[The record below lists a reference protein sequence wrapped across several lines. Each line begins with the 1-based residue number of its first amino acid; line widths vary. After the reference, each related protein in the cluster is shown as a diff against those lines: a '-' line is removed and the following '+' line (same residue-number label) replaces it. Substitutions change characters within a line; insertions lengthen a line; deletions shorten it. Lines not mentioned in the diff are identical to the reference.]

1 MEIGPLEGNSCRT
14 QAHVALP
21 PNALIPSKSATS
33 TEPSRPAPEI
43 PTGAPDDER
52 RAGRSVPWVAST
64 YFAEGLPYSIV
75 HQVSMELFTSMGA
88 SAQVVGLTALY
99 GLPWNL
105 KFLWGPLMDRYGTL
119 RRWAI
124 ALEMA
129 LGIAIA
135 LIAWPAQQHDLS
147 AAARVLLVVAVLA
160 AAQDVAVDGFY
171 MRALGKTDQAELS
184 GLRAGAFRLAMLA
197 GKGGLVMIAGR
208 LSWRACFYTGGGVML
223 ALAIIHAFALPRE
236 LPASAAPPGEVPL
249 TPSATRVVDRATTSP
264 ARFYLEAFRTFIAQ
278 PGAWVSL
285 AFILVYRAGD
295 SMMFAMSSKLL
306 EHLGI
311 NLAQRGALN
320 GIAGVAGIGGS
331 MIGGVV
337 IARLG
342 LRRTLAP
349 IALGQGLAILLY
361 AAIAAR
367 APSVLWINAAV
378 IAERVVEGV
387 GSAALVVFLMRR
399 CAGEFRASHF
409 AIASAAMSLGATG
422 LGSVSGFVLAQ
433 VGYPAFFVIAYV
445 AAIPGIFLARIV
457 PKD

>member
-1 MEIGPLEGNSCRT
+1 
-14 QAHVALP
+14 
-21 PNALIPSKSATS
+21 LIPSKSAHSPGSSGSDSTS
-33 TEPSRPAPEI
+33 D
-43 PTGAPDDER
+43 GAPDDER
-52 RAGRSVPWVAST
+52 RPGRAVPWVAST

-105 KFLWGPLMDRYGTL
+105 KFLWGPVMDRYGTL

-124 ALEMA
+124 VLEAL
-129 LGIAIA
+129 LGLAIA
-135 LIAWPAQQHDLS
+135 LIAWPAHQLDL
-147 AAARVLLVVAVLA
+147 AGAARLFLVVAVLA

-171 MRALGKTDQAELS
+171 MRALGKTDQAQLS

-197 GKGGLVMIAGR
+197 GKGGLVMLAGR
-208 LSWRACFYTGGGVML
+208 VSWRACFYGGGGAML
-223 ALAIIHAFALPRE
+223 LLAVIHAFALPRE
-236 LPASAAPPGEVPL
+236 RPREGPAIDA
-249 TPSATRVVDRATTSP
+249 TSP
-264 ARFYLEAFRTFIAQ
+264 AGFYVDAFRTFLAQ
-278 PGAWVSL
+278 PGARVSL

-306 EHLGI
+306 DHLGVT
-311 NLAQRGALN
+311 LAQRGALN
-320 GIAGVAGIGGS
+320 GVAGAAGIAGS
-331 MIGGVV
+331 MVGGVV

-349 IALGQGLAILLY
+349 ITVLQALAILLY

-367 APSVLWINAAV
+367 APAPFWIDAAV

-399 CAGEFRASHF
+399 CAGQYRASHF

-422 LGSVSGFVLAQ
+422 LGSASGFLLSRL
-433 VGYPAFFVIAYV
+433 GYPEFFAVAYL
-445 AAIPGIFLARIV
+445 AAIPGVFLARIV
-457 PKD
+457 PTD

>member
-1 MEIGPLEGNSCRT
+1 MEIGPLGGKSCRD
-14 QAHVALP
+14 QAHVAP
-21 PNALIPSKSATS
+21 QPNALIPSKTAPPS
-33 TEPSRPAPEI
+33 EPAAREPQIPAAEVP
-43 PTGAPDDER
+43 GDER
-52 RAGRSVPWVAST
+52 RSGRSVPWVAST

-105 KFLWGPLMDRYGTL
+105 KFLWGPVMDRYGTL

-124 ALEMA
+124 GLEVALA
-129 LGIAIA
+129 IAIA
-135 LIAWPAQQHDLS
+135 LIAWPAQQLDLS
-147 AAARVLLVVAVLA
+147 AAARVFLVVAVLA

-171 MRALGKTDQAELS
+171 MHALGKTDQAELS

-197 GKGGLVMIAGR
+197 GKGGLVMIAGHV
-208 LSWRACFYTGGGVML
+208 SWRACFYTGGGVML
-223 ALAIIHAFALPRE
+223 LLAIVHALALPRARPRE
-236 LPASAAPPGEVPL
+236 DAALSLPGAGVI
-249 TPSATRVVDRATTSP
+249 DRASSSP
-264 ARFYLEAFRTFIAQ
+264 ARFYLEAFRTFVAQ

-295 SMMFAMSSKLL
+295 AMMFSMSSKLL
-306 EHLGI
+306 EHLGV
-311 NLAQRGALN
+311 NLAQRGLLN
-320 GIAGVAGIGGS
+320 GIAGAAGIAGS
-331 MIGGVV
+331 MMGGVV

-361 AAIAAR
+361 VAIAAR
-367 APSVLWINAAV
+367 APTPLWIDAAV

-399 CAGEFRASHF
+399 CAGDFRASHF
-409 AIASAAMSLGATG
+409 AIASAAMSLGATA
-422 LGSVSGFVLAQ
+422 LGSVSGFVLAR

-457 PKD
+457 PTD

>member
-1 MEIGPLEGNSCRT
+1 
-14 QAHVALP
+14 
-21 PNALIPSKSATS
+21 
-33 TEPSRPAPEI
+33 
-43 PTGAPDDER
+43 
-52 RAGRSVPWVAST
+52 
-64 YFAEGLPYSIV
+64 
-75 HQVSMELFTSMGA
+75 MELFTSMGA

-124 ALEMA
+124 ALEAM

-135 LIAWPAQQHDLS
+135 LIAWPAQRLDLS
-147 AAARVLLVVAVLA
+147 AAARVLLVVAILA

-223 ALAIIHAFALPRE
+223 ALAVIHAFALPRE
-236 LPASAAPPGEVPL
+236 LPA
-249 TPSATRVVDRATTSP
+249 TRGIDRAAASP
-264 ARFYLEAFRTFIAQ
+264 ARFYLEAFRTFVAQ
-278 PGAWVSL
+278 PGAWLSL

-306 EHLGI
+306 EHLGV

-320 GIAGVAGIGGS
+320 GVAGAAGIAGS
-331 MIGGVV
+331 MLGGVA

-349 IALGQGLAILLY
+349 ITLLQGLAILLY

-367 APSVLWINAAV
+367 APSVPWIHAAV
-378 IAERVVEGV
+378 IVERIVEGI

-399 CAGEFRASHF
+399 CAGDFRASHF

-422 LGSVSGFVLAQ
+422 LGSVSGFVQAQ

>member
-1 MEIGPLEGNSCRT
+1 MEIGPVEGNSCRT
-14 QAHVALP
+14 QAHVAP
-21 PNALIPSKSATS
+21 TPNALIPSKSAPPA
-33 TEPSRPAPEI
+33 EPSNAEPQIPAAEVP
-43 PTGAPDDER
+43 GDER

-124 ALEMA
+124 GIEAA

-135 LIAWPAQQHDLS
+135 LIAWPAQRLDLS

-208 LSWRACFYTGGGVML
+208 LSWRACFYTGGGVMF
-223 ALAIIHAFALPRE
+223 ALAILHAFALPRE
-236 LPASAAPPGEVPL
+236 RPAPTKSGI
-249 TPSATRVVDRATTSP
+249 DRASSSP
-264 ARFYLEAFRTFIAQ
+264 ARFYLEAFRTFVAQ
-278 PGAWVSL
+278 PGAWLSL

-311 NLAQRGALN
+311 NLAQRGLLN
-320 GIAGVAGIGGS
+320 GIAGAAGIAGS
-331 MIGGVV
+331 MLGGVV

-349 IALGQGLAILLY
+349 ITLGQGLAILLY

-367 APSVLWINAAV
+367 APGPLWIDAAV
-378 IAERVVEGV
+378 IVERVVEGI

-399 CAGEFRASHF
+399 CAGDFRASHF

-422 LGSVSGFVLAQ
+422 LGSVSGFVLAR
-433 VGYPAFFVIAYV
+433 VGYPAFFVIAYI

>member
-1 MEIGPLEGNSCRT
+1 M
-14 QAHVALP
+14 
-21 PNALIPSKSATS
+21 IPSKSA
-33 TEPSRPAPEI
+33 PS
-43 PTGAPDDER
+43 PDSSGSVPPGPDAAGPGDER
-52 RAGRSVPWVAST
+52 RAGRAVPWVAST

-105 KFLWGPLMDRYGTL
+105 KFLWGPVMDRYGTL

-124 ALEMA
+124 VLEAL
-129 LGIAIA
+129 LGIAVA
-135 LIAWPAQQHDLS
+135 LIAWPAQRLDL
-147 AAARVLLVVAVLA
+147 AGAARLFLVVAVLA

-208 LSWRACFYTGGGVML
+208 LSWRACFHAGGGAML
-223 ALAIIHAFALPRE
+223 LLAIVHAFALPRE
-236 LPASAAPPGEVPL
+236 RPREAIVGAS
-249 TPSATRVVDRATTSP
+249 TSP
-264 ARFYLEAFRTFIAQ
+264 ARFYVDAFRTFLAQ
-278 PGAWVSL
+278 PGARISL

-306 EHLGI
+306 DHLGVT
-311 NLAQRGALN
+311 LAQRGALN
-320 GIAGVAGIGGS
+320 GVAGVAGIAGS
-331 MIGGVV
+331 MVGGVV

-349 IALGQGLAILLY
+349 IALGQALAILLY
-361 AAIAAR
+361 VALAAR
-367 APSVLWINAAV
+367 APAPLWIDAAV

-399 CAGEFRASHF
+399 CAGEYRASHF

-422 LGSVSGFVLAQ
+422 LGSASGFLLSRL
-433 VGYPAFFVIAYV
+433 GYPAFFVVAYL
-445 AAIPGIFLARIV
+445 AAIPGVFLARIV
-457 PKD
+457 PRD

>member
-1 MEIGPLEGNSCRT
+1 MEIGPVEGKSCRT
-14 QAHVALP
+14 QAHAAP
-21 PNALIPSKSATS
+21 SLITVITSKSAPPVD
-33 TEPSRPAPEI
+33 PSRPAPEV
-43 PTGAPDDER
+43 PAAEVPGDER

-105 KFLWGPLMDRYGTL
+105 KFLWGPLMDRYGSL

-124 ALEMA
+124 ALEAA
-129 LGIAIA
+129 LGMAIA
-135 LIAWPAQQHDLS
+135 LIAWPAQRLDLS
-147 AAARVLLVVAVLA
+147 AAARVLLVVAILA
-160 AAQDVAVDGFY
+160 AAPDVAVDGFY

-223 ALAIIHAFALPRE
+223 ALAVIHAFALPRE
-236 LPASAAPPGEVPL
+236 RPTSAERGI
-249 TPSATRVVDRATTSP
+249 DRAATSP
-264 ARFYLEAFRTFIAQ
+264 ARFYIEAFRTFVAQ
-278 PGAWVSL
+278 PGAWLSL

-306 EHLGI
+306 EHLGV

-320 GIAGVAGIGGS
+320 GVAGVAGIAGS
-331 MIGGVV
+331 MVGGVL

-349 IALGQGLAILLY
+349 ITLGQGLAILLY

-367 APSVLWINAAV
+367 APSPLWIDAAV
-378 IAERVVEGV
+378 IAERVVEGI

-399 CAGEFRASHF
+399 CAGDFRASHF

-433 VGYPAFFVIAYV
+433 VGYPMFFVIAYV
-445 AAIPGIFLARIV
+445 AAIPGIFLARVV